1 MREFLIAGNWKM
13 NMLPS
18 QAKMF
23 VQELSG
29 SIDEA
34 LHQNPNIRTVVCPPF
49 TNLAGVISEL
59 TSSEITV
66 GAQNCYFKDNGAFTG
81 EVSPSMIKAIGC
93 SYCIVGHSERRSI
106 FGETDDMIA
115 QKVRALLAVNVT
127 PILCIGE
134 SLEERESGQT
144 NTIVEKQIRAVFEG
158 LTVEEVESIVIAYEP
173 IWAIG
178 TGKSATPEMA
188 EETHCVIRELLH
200 EVANQFGHRL
210 TTKILYGGS
219 MNASNANDLLS
230 KPNIDGGLI
239 GGASLKVQDFSSII
253 SSAISLQ

>member
-29 SIDEA
+29 TIDET
-34 LHQNPNIRTVVCPPF
+34 LHQNPNIRTIVCPPF
-49 TNLAGVISEL
+49 THLSGVISEL

-66 GAQNCYFKDNGAFTG
+66 GAQNCYFKDNGAYTG

-106 FGETDDMIA
+106 FGETDEMIA

-127 PILCIGE
+127 PIVCIGE
-134 SLEERESGQT
+134 SLKERESGQT
-144 NTIVEKQIRAVFEG
+144 NIIV
-158 LTVEEVESIVIAYEP
+158 
-173 IWAIG
+173 
-178 TGKSATPEMA
+178 GK
-188 EETHCVIRELLH
+188 
-200 EVANQFGHRL
+200 ANPSCF
-210 TTKILYGGS
+210 
-219 MNASNANDLLS
+219 
-230 KPNIDGGLI
+230 
-239 GGASLKVQDFSSII
+239 
-253 SSAISLQ
+253 

>member
-29 SIDEA
+29 TIDET

-49 TNLAGVISEL
+49 THLSGVISEL
-59 TSSEITV
+59 TTSEISV
-66 GAQNCYFKDNGAFTG
+66 GAQNCYFKENGAFTG

-106 FGETDDMIA
+106 FAETDEMIA

-134 SLEERESGQT
+134 SLEQRESGQT
-144 NTIVEKQIRAVFEG
+144 NNIVEKQIRAVFEG
-158 LTVEEVESIVIAYEP
+158 LSVEEVESIVVAYEP
-173 IWAIG
+173 VWAIG

-188 EETHCVIRELLH
+188 EETHSVIREILH

-219 MNASNANDLLS
+219 MNASNAYDLLS

-239 GGASLKVQDFSSII
+239 GGASLKVQDFTSII

>member
-13 NMLPS
+13 NMLPT

-29 SIDEA
+29 TIDES
-34 LHQNPNIRTVVCPPF
+34 LHQNPSIRTVVCPPF
-49 TNLAGVISEL
+49 THLSGVISEL
-59 TSSEITV
+59 TSSEIAV
-66 GAQNCYFKDNGAFTG
+66 GAQNCYFKETGAFTG

-106 FGETDDMIA
+106 FGETDEMIA
-115 QKVRALLAVNVT
+115 QKVRALLAVSVT

-134 SLEERESGQT
+134 TLDERESGQT
-144 NTIVEKQIRAVFEG
+144 NAVLEKQIRAVFEG
-158 LTVEEVESIVIAYEP
+158 LTLEEVESIVVAYEP
-173 IWAIG
+173 VWAIG

-188 EETHCVIRELLH
+188 EETHSFIRELLH
-200 EVANQFGHRL
+200 SVANQYGHTL

-219 MNASNANDLLS
+219 MNAANAYDLLS

-239 GGASLKVQDFSSII
+239 GGASLKVQDFTSII
-253 SSAISLQ
+253 TSAISLQ